1 MISLRSDITQK
12 VLGYFMLH
20 YRAELYINEMA
31 RRLSVDDGNL
41 TRKLKELEKEGI
53 LKSELKGQEK
63 YYSLNR
69 SFPLVQE
76 YKKIILKTVGLEQQL
91 KELLKPIKGLK
102 NAYIFGSYATDKM
115 DASSDI
121 DLMVVGNHS
130 TIEVQK
136 KIAEIQKSVNREI
149 NVINLSREEY
159 AKKQKSDPF
168 IKSIL
173 RKKKIQIL

>member
-20 YRAELYINEMA
+20 DRAELYINEMA